1 MVAPPA
7 LRGLATTPRSY
18 GGGCVRALACTR
30 ELKAGL
36 GRGSVASPRSLLT
49 GWRGARSARTTSTSC
64 ASTRG
69 YTTRTRVRSAE
80 GSGSSPRRRSRRQ
93 RRRARDPAR
102 TDDRARAHADRSLRR
117 RRRGMAHA
125 HTSTTRGYTW
135 VLRMLSAVVMHHA
148 EWPLDHACKLCARAT
163 AAAHMPCAPRRAGG
177 VCELAS
183 GASRRCSA
191 LARHP
196 GPRDADDPGCR
207 GPADLQ

>member
-18 GGGCVRALACTR
+18 GGGCVRVLACTR

-36 GRGSVASPRSLLT
+36 GWGSVASLRSLLT

-125 HTSTTRGYTW
+125 HTSTRGYTW

-148 EWPLDHACKLCARAT
+148 ECEWPLSRLQTVRARNVCRAHAVR
-163 AAAHMPCAPRRAGG
+163 AAARGWCVRVSERRLSPMQCAGEASRTPRR
-177 VCELAS
+177 
-183 GASRRCSA
+183 R
-191 LARHP
+191 
-196 GPRDADDPGCR
+196 
-207 GPADLQ
+207 

>member
-1 MVAPPA
+1 M
-7 LRGLATTPRSY
+7 
-18 GGGCVRALACTR
+18 RALACTR

-36 GRGSVASPRSLLT
+36 GWGSVASLRSLLT

-125 HTSTTRGYTW
+125 HTSTRGYTW

-148 EWPLDHACKLCARAT
+148 ECEWPLSRLQTVRARNGCTT

-196 GPRDADDPGCR
+196 GPRDADPGCR
-207 GPADLQ
+207 GPADSGKASTVKF